1 MLVLKKPLVLFRIRV
16 YRGIHR
22 FSRRCDNSHKYCYN
36 IQIYLESSRVFE
48 VLPVGAADKIN
59 AVAANVERQAVG
71 EEYRAACH
79 LGDLAAIDQK
89 TFLNAQ
95 DMYRQKLCFGIR

>member
-22 FSRRCDNSHKYCYN
+22 FSRGCDNSHKYCYN
-36 IQIYLESSRVFE
+36 IQIYLESNRVFE

-59 AVAANVERQAVG
+59 AVAADIEGQAVG
-71 EEYRAACH
+71 
-79 LGDLAAIDQK
+79 
-89 TFLNAQ
+89 
-95 DMYRQKLCFGIR
+95 